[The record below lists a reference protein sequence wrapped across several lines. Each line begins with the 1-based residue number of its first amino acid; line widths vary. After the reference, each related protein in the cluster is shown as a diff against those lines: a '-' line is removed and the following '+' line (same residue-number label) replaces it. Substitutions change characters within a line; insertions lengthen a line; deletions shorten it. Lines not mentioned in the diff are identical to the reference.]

1 MKRKDELLKC
11 CGEFPRYYTKD
22 GVIWVACQECENR
35 TLGFL
40 SAHVSANKMWN
51 EMRERQ
57 LEVEGL
63 YDGQTNWYKK
73 EE

>member
-1 MKRKDELLKC
+1 MKYKDKLLRC
-11 CGEFPRYYTKD
+11 CGKFPRYYTKD
-22 GVIWVACQECENR
+22 GVTWVACQTCENR

-63 YDGQTNWYKK
+63 YDGQRDWYKK
-73 EE
+73 E